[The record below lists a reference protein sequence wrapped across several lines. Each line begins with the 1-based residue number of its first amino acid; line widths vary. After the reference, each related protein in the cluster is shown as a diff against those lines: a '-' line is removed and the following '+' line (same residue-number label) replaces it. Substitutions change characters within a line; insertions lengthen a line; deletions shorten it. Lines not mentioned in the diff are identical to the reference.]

1 MRKSKGFSLIELL
14 IVVAIILVIAA
25 IAIPN
30 LMKSKMAANESSAVG
45 SIRTITTSELTYAQV
60 NPLTG
65 FTTLSN
71 LGSAGLIDTTLA
83 GGTKSGFS
91 FTAGA
96 NGTSTTQF
104 LATAAPVT
112 PGTTGTNY
120 YCSSESAVI
129 KIGSTGFTYST
140 CTDQVTGSPIGN

>member
-1 MRKSKGFSLIELL
+1 MKKSRGFSLIELL

-45 SIRTITTSELTYAQV
+45 SMRTLTTSELTYASV
-60 NPLTG
+60 NPSTG
-65 FTTLSN
+65 YTSLAN

-83 GGTKSGFS
+83 GGSKSGFS
-91 FTAGA
+91 FAI
-96 NGTSTTQF
+96 GTSGTPAIGFTSN
-104 LATAAPVT
+104 ANPIT

-120 YCSSESAVI
+120 YCSDQTAVI
-129 KIGSTGFTYST
+129 QMGAASFGTSSNPCSGGT
-140 CTDQVTGSPIGN
+140 PIGN